1 MSCETI
7 DNIAVGVFMV
17 AALAAIPLG
26 LLPVV
31 GVGLRLRR
39 RTVPTWQ
46 RFALFGTAI
55 ALGGLIAWQILG
67 LSFWILEHPWQDTF
81 GVACPT

>member
-7 DNIAVGVFMV
+7 DNIAVGAFMV
-17 AALAAIPLG
+17 AALATV
-26 LLPVV
+26 LLSLVPVV

-39 RTVPTWQ
+39 RAIPTWQ
-46 RFALFGTAI
+46 RLALIGVAI
-55 ALGGLIAWQILG
+55 VLGGLIAWQLFG

-81 GVACPT
+81 GVDCAA